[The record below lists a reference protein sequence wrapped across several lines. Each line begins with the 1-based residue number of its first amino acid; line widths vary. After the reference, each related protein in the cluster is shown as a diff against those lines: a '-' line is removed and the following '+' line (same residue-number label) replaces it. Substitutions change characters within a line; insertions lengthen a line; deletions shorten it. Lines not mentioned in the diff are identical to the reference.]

1 MCKKLQIQS
10 LFSSQDARMP
20 GYCIIVSSAYGG
32 LGGPDSLTE
41 GSLASLAPFSAYSKE
56 NFLLFKILMKP
67 LTEVQKCIEYRGSIK
82 AVWSDLFWVF
92 FHNCPRDICSM
103 SIIYFSLRWLLQSNC
118 LAYLWFIIRTPP
130 FWNITVFWFNTTQ
143 IVISHICVVFSRREV
158 SMPIC

>member
-20 GYCIIVSSAYGG
+20 GYCIILSSAYGG

-41 GSLASLAPFSAYSKE
+41 GSLASRAPFSAFSKE

-82 AVWSDLFWVF
+82 AVCSDLFWDF
-92 FHNCPRDICSM
+92 FTIAQGTSVPC
-103 SIIYFSLRWLLQSNC
+103 
-118 LAYLWFIIRTPP
+118 
-130 FWNITVFWFNTTQ
+130 Q
-143 IVISHICVVFSRREV
+143 IVISVYVDYCSLTVLHTCDLLYVPLPFEILLCFDLI
-158 SMPIC
+158 PHKL